1 MSVPVDLNEVGVGEV
16 DDALL
21 SLVSA
26 MLSGRYKE
34 DLYLWHVSE
43 LCRDE
48 PESAPELLGLIDR
61 YYRLGRMPAEQYQK
75 IKAKI
80 EQAMGT
86 RPPDDAPASE
96 SGGDE
101 DVDSPEMDT
110 RELRGIDATAQP
122 PPAAVPLKPRAAP
135 GRGSAA
141 SRSPGAA
148 PAHPTAP
155 PPRASAPGAPPLAS
169 A

>member
-1 MSVPVDLNEVGVGEV
+1 MSVPAELNAELNEVGVGEV

-75 IKAKI
+75 VKAKI

-86 RPPDDAPASE
+86 RPPADEPAREPAREDTAREETAREETAREDDDSE
-96 SGGDE
+96 ES
-101 DVDSPEMDT
+101 VT
-110 RELRGIDATAQP
+110 RELTPARAATA
-122 PPAAVPLKPRAAP
+122 LNLDLRL
-135 GRGSAA
+135 GRGVLRRIA
-141 SRSPGAA
+141 
-148 PAHPTAP
+148 
-155 PPRASAPGAPPLAS
+155 
-169 A
+169 

>member
-1 MSVPVDLNEVGVGEV
+1 MSVPVELNEVGVGEV

-26 MLSGRYKE
+26 MLSGRYKQ

-75 IKAKI
+75 VKAKI

-86 RPPDDAPASE
+86 RPAANEVERETAGDDLDSE
-96 SGGDE
+96 E
-101 DVDSPEMDT
+101 TVT
-110 RELRGIDATAQP
+110 RELTPARAPSASQTARPATT
-122 PPAAVPLKPRAAP
+122 
-135 GRGSAA
+135 SAA
-141 SRSPGAA
+141 D
-148 PAHPTAP
+148 PTATVAQARP
-155 PPRASAPGAPPLAS
+155 A
-169 A
+169 